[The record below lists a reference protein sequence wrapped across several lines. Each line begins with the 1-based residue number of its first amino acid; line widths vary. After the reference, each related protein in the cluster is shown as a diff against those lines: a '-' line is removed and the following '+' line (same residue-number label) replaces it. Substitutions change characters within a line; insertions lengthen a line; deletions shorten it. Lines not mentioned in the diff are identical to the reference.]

1 MVDETISQERDR
13 NISKAVLSF
22 VVLDMMKVYIYF
34 KLKKITLWLKNQDS

>member
-22 VVLDMMKVYIYF
+22 VVLDMKVYIYF